1 MRTRFWSFVLFAF
14 VLGGCSSGGGAYGPP
29 TPGPVPARGAV
40 ISITHTAT
48 LSKKAMEGGEA
59 GPFVT
64 GIGGAPK
71 CDVDLYAVRYETIGA
86 HGEPADASA
95 GFYAPGHG
103 CKGPYVLIGYSQGTN
118 FNRAMNIAVSTKQ
131 NPEPLILAGVYAA
144 HGYVVAATDYLGL
157 GYSTY
162 PYEPY
167 LVSSAEASAE
177 IDAMRAVRNAAKTLH
192 VALSGKV
199 FLQGYSQGGHST
211 IAVQRAIAQEAATEF
226 DVIANQPGSGMYELT
241 NWVQSN
247 ARKPPSDGEPA
258 FFAFLVPGYNKVY
271 GNIYKDPSETFKPP
285 YANSIDSLLPVKT
298 YAQQNALAGK
308 TLPLNI
314 KDLMQSSFFR
324 DLATDPNSGIRKDLT
339 ANEPL
344 TDWKPTTPIYLC
356 GGHRDPVVDYENSR
370 QAYAFLKGEGA
381 KVTLIDLNS
390 MVPPGIPLSQYH
402 DAVFVLCTVVE
413 RVKVLDPLYTGSSS
427 RTVARRMRR

>member
-1 MRTRFWSFVLFAF
+1 M
-14 VLGGCSSGGGAYGPP
+14 
-29 TPGPVPARGAV
+29 V
-40 ISITHTAT
+40 ISIAHTAT

-71 CDVDLYAVRYETIGA
+71 CDVELYAVRYTTIGA

-95 GFYAPGHG
+95 GFYVPGRG
-103 CKGPYVLIGYSQGTN
+103 CKGPYLLIGYSQGTN
-118 FNRAMNIAVSTKQ
+118 FNRAMNIAVSTKK
-131 NPEPLILAGVYAA
+131 NPEPLILGGIYAA

-167 LVSSAEASAE
+167 LVMSAEASAE
-177 IDAMRAVRNAAKTLH
+177 IDAMRAIRNAAKTLH
-192 VALSGKV
+192 VPLSGKV

-211 IAVQRAIAQEAATEF
+211 IAVQRAIAAQAPGEF

-241 NWVQSN
+241 TWVQSN
-247 ARKPPSDGEPA
+247 AKKPSADGEAA

-271 GNIYKDPSETFKPP
+271 GNIYKNPVETFRPP
-285 YANSIDSLLPVKT
+285 YAKYVDTLLPVDT
-298 YAQQNALAGK
+298 YAQQAALNGK
-308 TLPLNI
+308 TLPMNL
-314 KDLMQSSFFR
+314 DALMQPSFFH
-324 DLATDPNSGIRKDLT
+324 DLAGDPSSGIRQDLT

-344 TDWKPTTPIYLC
+344 TGWRPTTPIYLC

-370 QAYAFLKGEGA
+370 KAYAFLRGEGVN
-381 KVTLIDLNS
+381 VTLTDLNS
-390 MVPPGIPLSQYH
+390 MVPPGIPFSQYH

-413 RVKVLDPLYTGSSS
+413 RVRVLDPAKSH
-427 RTVARRMRR
+427 R